1 MEFHKIAYEVSH
13 RKVKYPR
20 LEFKTGELLLVL
32 PPSYDQFELLNKHRS
47 WISKK
52 AEFIKQ
58 CLRDFSNK
66 KIVERVDQEFK
77 DLLDASIEEAS
88 KQLGAKVNKVYL
100 RKMNSKWASCSFKR
114 NLTVNRL
121 MKHLPDYLVEYI
133 IFHEVAHI
141 IEKRHSDKFWELI
154 SKKFNNYDKLERDLF
169 IYWFRINSKRL

>member
-1 MEFHKIAYEVSH
+1 MEFHKIAYEVSY

-32 PPSYDQFELLNKHRS
+32 PPGYDQGELLKKHRS

-52 AEFIKQ
+52 TEFIKQ
-58 CLRDFSNK
+58 CLRDFSDK
-66 KIVERVDQEFK
+66 KIVERADQEFK
-77 DLLDASIEEAS
+77 DLLDVSIDEAS
-88 KQLGAKVNKVYL
+88 KQLGVKVNKIYL
-100 RKMNSKWASCSFKR
+100 RKMKSKWASCSLKR

-141 IEKRHSDKFWELI
+141 IEKRHNDKFWELI
-154 SKKFNNYDKLERDLF
+154 SKQFNNYNKLERDLF
-169 IYWFRINSKRL
+169 IYWFKIHS